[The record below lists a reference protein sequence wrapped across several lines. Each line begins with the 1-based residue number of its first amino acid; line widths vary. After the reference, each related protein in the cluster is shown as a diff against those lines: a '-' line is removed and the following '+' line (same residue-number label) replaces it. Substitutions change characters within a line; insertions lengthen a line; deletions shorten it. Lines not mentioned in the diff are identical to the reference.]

1 MAGVLVVTADCFVA
15 LSLAHVDSFRRHN
28 PRVPR
33 LGTWTGVLCDRHK
46 EGARYRFAMRH
57 PSSLLAVCLWA
68 SDSASLS
75 CSGPAGQRVLT
86 MVPASQGTQE
96 VLTRQPGGD
105 AWHGAWHR
113 LRAPSGPAATG
124 SGGSPGPG
132 ARPGGDSPAQ
142 PAPACSAAAPASREA
157 LLPRQQNDGQKI
169 EKLSPTSVLL
179 S

>member
-1 MAGVLVVTADCFVA
+1 MALT
-15 LSLAHVDSFRRHN
+15 LAHVDSFRRHN

-46 EGARYRFAMRH
+46 AGARYRFAVRR

-75 CSGPAGQRVLT
+75 CGGPAGQGVLT
-86 MVPASQGTQE
+86 VVPASQGTQE
-96 VLTRQPGGD
+96 VLTRRPVGD

-132 ARPGGDSPAQ
+132 ARPGGGSPAQ
-142 PAPACSAAAPASREA
+142 QALQPPRLPGKLFLPGSRMTGRKLKNLAKLVYYFLEP
-157 LLPRQQNDGQKI
+157 PRPLHRN
-169 EKLSPTSVLL
+169 TSQR
-179 S
+179 